1 MLGLFLIIVRC
12 KGVRFILFVELIEV
26 LYFIRM
32 LVVLS
37 LFVVIILC
45 MILVLVF
52 IELDL
57 FILVLYFMKYFV
69 VFRLLWRKVVCRG
82 VVLLLSWI
90 FILMFGFN
98 IIFSIVWRCY
108 LVMKWRVVVSSEVMV
123 VFKSGRNFLY
133 LLSIFWIFFMFLRVM
148 VFINLLVVFFKSLKF
163 FILNVIFFYLIIFFF
178 WIYFLRV

>member
-26 LYFIRM
+26 SYLIRM

-69 VFRLLWRKVVCRG
+69 VFRLL
-82 VVLLLSWI
+82 
-90 FILMFGFN
+90 
-98 IIFSIVWRCY
+98 
-108 LVMKWRVVVSSEVMV
+108 
-123 VFKSGRNFLY
+123 
-133 LLSIFWIFFMFLRVM
+133 
-148 VFINLLVVFFKSLKF
+148 
-163 FILNVIFFYLIIFFF
+163 
-178 WIYFLRV
+178 